1 MTDPARLQV
10 LLSEEI
16 GEIASEIKGLWS
28 QNYDE
33 FSQDRLKEEVADVF
47 VSLVAL
53 ADQFDID
60 IEQAVVEKFFEKDG
74 LRKCKSAIE

>member
-1 MTDPARLQV
+1 VTDPAKLQV

-16 GEIASEIKGLWS
+16 GEIASAIKGLGS

-33 FSQDRLKEEVADVF
+33 FSQARLKEEIADVI
-47 VSLVAL
+47 VLLVAL

-74 LRKCKSAIE
+74 LRKWKSAIE

>member
-1 MTDPARLQV
+1 M
-10 LLSEEI
+10 
-16 GEIASEIKGLWS
+16 
-28 QNYDE
+28 
-33 FSQDRLKEEVADVF
+33 
-47 VSLVAL
+47 SLVAL

>member
-1 MTDPARLQV
+1 MTDPAKLQV

-16 GEIASEIKGLWS
+16 GEIASEIKGLGS

-33 FSQDRLKEEVADVF
+33 FSQARLKEEIADVI
-47 VSLVAL
+47 VLLVAL

-74 LRKCKSAIE
+74 LRKWKSAIE

>member
-1 MTDPARLQV
+1 
-10 LLSEEI
+10 
-16 GEIASEIKGLWS
+16 
-28 QNYDE
+28 
-33 FSQDRLKEEVADVF
+33 

-74 LRKCKSAIE
+74 LRKWKSAIE